1 MLMTPFALNSAG
13 SSLRLTLVGEITI
26 EHARALTDELRAIMT
41 PEQTLEVDASALTR
55 LDAAGLQVLL
65 ACAQFA
71 SDTVLTA
78 TSPAWTDAFAR
89 YASPDPFRTA

>member
-1 MLMTPFALNSAG
+1 MTPFVLNQVGAN
-13 SSLRLTLVGEITI
+13 LQLTLAGEITI
-26 EHARALTDELRAIMT
+26 EHARALADELKAGLSS
-41 PEQTLEVDASALTR
+41 EQILEVDASELTR

-65 ACAQFA
+65 ACAQLA

-78 TSPAWTDAFAR
+78 TSAAWTAAFTR